1 MTKVELLKRLDEIGT
16 EIAGLN
22 SPKHGDKNI
31 HWIFCVAD
39 EKDENETANS
49 AECFSNVRG
58 DPLVVAGAS
67 LAAVL
72 HSVKN
77 DAIEGFQDDL
87 FREVFYQTT
96 VRNHLT
102 DEQQKDEKFCN
113 MARRAA
119 ELLFGICK
127 KGMMMAAREF
137 TVKIAEAME
146 PEKPAGCEILLFPRP
161 KGPIKPGNN

>member
-1 MTKVELLKRLDEIGT
+1 MTKAELLKRLDEIGT

-22 SPKHGDKNI
+22 SPKRGDTSL

-39 EKDENETANS
+39 EKNEKETATQ

-72 HSVKN
+72 HSVSD
-77 DAIEGFQDDL
+77 DAIVEFQDNL

-127 KGMMMAAREF
+127 KGMMMAGREF
-137 TVKIAEAME
+137 TMKLAEAME